1 MIVFL
6 DSATLVTVY
15 INRNNFVV
23 HCYLDNQYKIYLQGD
38 PEITVKR
45 VRGSR
50 AEIIFKKAVP
60 ENATK
65 ITGKH
70 LYQSLFFNKNA
81 GFPLETFFYPLTFSG
96 SIEMRPATLWKKRL
110 RHKCFPVKFVKLLKT
125 LFFIELLWWLL
136 RKK

>member
-38 PEITVKR
+38 PEITVER

-65 ITGKH
+65 SQENTCTRV
-70 LYQSLFFNKNA
+70 S
-81 GFPLETFFYPLTFSG
+81 FSIKTQV
-96 SIEMRPATLWKKRL
+96 SPWKRFST
-110 RHKCFPVKFVKLLKT
+110 H
-125 LFFIELLWWLL
+125 
-136 RKK
+136 